1 MINSQTEEIKSKIDL
16 VDLISE
22 YIQIKQAGANWKAP
36 CPFHNEKT
44 PSFMVSREKQ
54 IWHCFGCGEGGDAF
68 SFVQKIE
75 NVDFP
80 EALKILAQK
89 AGVQLKKL
97 DPQFVSQKTKLM
109 DITKLA
115 ANFFH
120 KALLDSQ
127 EGKIARDYLA
137 KRELLDST
145 IKDFQLGYAPDSW
158 DKLLNLLIKKGFKP
172 NDIFLSG
179 LVVKNEKGKLYDR
192 FRQRLMFPIFDHN
205 SNIVGFTGRILDEN
219 KENQGGKYVNTPQ
232 TLIYNKSLVI
242 YGLDKAKIE
251 IKNKN
256 LAVIVEG
263 NMDVIASHQA
273 NIKNVIASSG
283 TALTLEQLK
292 ILKRYTNNLA
302 IAFDA
307 DLAGQIAAQRG
318 IDNALSLGMNIKIIQ
333 LPAEINGQTIKDPD
347 DCIKQGKEYWQK
359 SIDQAVSIMDFYFNK
374 ILKQYDKNDP
384 QDKKEITSKLLKQIS
399 KLSDK
404 VEQDHWL
411 KKLAEKLEISENILW
426 ETFNQYYSEFSKEN
440 SQEITFAETRPQNRE
455 DLLSEQILA
464 LVLQYPQNIDYLINH
479 LELNILSDEQLK
491 QIYKELILYYNEKK
505 QLDYSQF
512 EKILL
517 TKDPNLVN
525 RLTTLMLLADKD
537 FFNFTEEQIK
547 QEIINIINFL
557 NKNFIKKKIK
567 QVEVLLNHA
576 EKNKDDKQ
584 IQELSKDFSNLTQQ
598 LNDL

>member
-1 MINSQTEEIKSKIDL
+1 MINSQTEEIKSKIDII
-16 VDLISE
+16 DLISE
-22 YIQIKQAGANWKAP
+22 YIQLKQAGVNWKAP

-80 EALKILAQK
+80 EALKILAHK

-120 KALLDSQ
+120 KALADSQ

-137 KRELLDST
+137 KRELSDST
-145 IKDFQLGYAPDSW
+145 IENFHLGYAPDSW

-172 NDIFLSG
+172 DDIFLAG

-205 SNIVGFTGRILDEN
+205 SNTVGFTGRILDET

-251 IKNKN
+251 IKKKN

-318 IDNALSLGMNIKIIQ
+318 IDNALSLGMNIKIIR
-333 LPAEINGQTIKDPD
+333 LPAEINGQAIKDPD

-359 SIDQAVSIMDFYFNK
+359 SIDRAVSIMDFYFNK
-374 ILKQYDKNDP
+374 ILNQYDKNDP
-384 QDKKEITSKLLKQIS
+384 QDKKEITAKLLKQIS
-399 KLSDK
+399 KLADK
-404 VEQDHWL
+404 IEQDYWL
-411 KKLAEKLEISENILW
+411 KQLAEKLEISENILW
-426 ETFNQYYSEFSKEN
+426 ETFNQYYSEPAQEN
-440 SQEITFAETRPQNRE
+440 SQEIKFTETRTQSRE

-464 LVLQYPQNIDYLINH
+464 LVLKYPQNIDYLINH
-479 LELNILSDEQLK
+479 LELNILADEQLR

-547 QEIINIINFL
+547 QEIINIINSL
-557 NKNFIKKKIK
+557 NQNFIKKKIK
-567 QVEVLLNHA
+567 QIEVLLNQA

-584 IQELSKDFSNLTQQ
+584 IQELSKDFSNLTRQ